1 MIIFVKDGEICL
13 PSMFL
18 VMKSTRKSPG
28 HDAGTK
34 ICPSGVTINGQ
45 DSVTMHISKSDNVS
59 GH

>member
-1 MIIFVKDGEICL
+1 
-13 PSMFL
+13 MFL
-18 VMKSTRKSPG
+18 DMKSTRKSPG

-59 GH
+59 GHRLGSDRVTK